1 MAGTAV
7 VIGYGLYRRELLRLF
22 VTWLLRFGLTPKSPS
37 NSTNEKIYKGM
48 TKTVPRDVTGAQH
61 LWANSTSME
70 LLAMKPHTAGMQR
83 RCTTSRIRHHRD
95 RHRKLSLSS
104 SRLQ

>member
-37 NSTNEKIYKGM
+37 NSTNEKICKGM
-48 TKTVPRDVTGAQH
+48 TKTVSRHVTVAMH
-61 LWANSTSME
+61 LRSNSTSVE
-70 LLAMKPHTAGMQR
+70 LLAMKPH
-83 RCTTSRIRHHRD
+83 
-95 RHRKLSLSS
+95 
-104 SRLQ
+104 